1 MDVRALILIGGRSE
15 MPGYERMGGIPF
27 ALLDVLGEP
36 VIGRVL
42 KHLERVGV
50 TGAAV
55 VSETDPAAA
64 PLARG
69 SLRPDLK
76 WTHNTGAQFWRAAE
90 AAFTEL
96 SQAGAEL
103 VLVVRIG
110 PYAELDYEELIQ
122 CHLDRYHRVTS
133 ACDADGNPLDV
144 YVITASRRNDA
155 AFLFRHELLE
165 FRDDP
170 FQCKLQGYVNR
181 LENANDFR
189 RLALDA
195 FGGKATFKPMGTEI
209 KPGVWAGEGAR
220 IHKSARVLAPAFVGA
235 HSRIRALS
243 VLTRATVVEHHSM
256 IDCGTV
262 VENSTVLPLTCI
274 GAALDVAHS
283 VVGLRRIANLKRR
296 VEVEIADEKL
306 VCAVSSAPV
315 RVLSS
320 AVGLAMYLPKMIVRG
335 LMSKDSDAQ
344 PATLPEAVNA
354 HSSALKSTKL
364 EDDAASQREFSP
376 NLIVARRYGNE

>member
-15 MPGYERMGGIPF
+15 TPGYERMGGVPF

-50 TGAAV
+50 ISASV
-55 VSETDPAAA
+55 VSEVDPATA

-76 WTHNTGAQFWRAAE
+76 WTHDEGPQFWRAAE
-90 AAFTEL
+90 VAFSDLAQT
-96 SQAGAEL
+96 GAEL
-103 VLVVRIG
+103 ILVVRIG

-122 CHLDRYHRVTS
+122 CHLDRHNRVSS
-133 ACDADGNPLDV
+133 ACDSDGNPLDA

-155 AFLFRHELLE
+155 AFLFRHELRE

-170 FQCKLQGYVNR
+170 IQCKLHGYVNR
-181 LENANDFR
+181 LENAADFR

-195 FGGKATFKPMGTEI
+195 FGGKASFKPIGTEI
-209 KPGVWAGEGAR
+209 KPGVWTGEGAH
-220 IHKSARVLAPAFVGA
+220 IHKSARVLAPAFLGA
-235 HSRIRALS
+235 HSRVRAMS
-243 VLTRATVVEHHSM
+243 VLTRGTVVEHHSL

-262 VENSTVLPLTCI
+262 IENSSILPQTSI

-283 VVGLRRIANLKRR
+283 VVGLRRIANLRR
-296 VEVEIADEKL
+296 KVEVEIVDEKL
-306 VCAVSSAPV
+306 ISTVSSAPI
-315 RVLSS
+315 RALSS
-320 AVGLAMYLPKMIVRG
+320 ALGLVMYLPRVFARG
-335 LMSKDSDAQ
+335 LISKDSDAQ
-344 PATLPEAVNA
+344 PATLPEAINA
-354 HSSALKSTKL
+354 HSAALKSTKL
-364 EDDAASQREFSP
+364 EDGAPAQREFSP
-376 NLIVARRYGNE
+376 NLIAARRYGNE